1 MRGTREGDPGVRA
14 RELLRRLDGLEV
26 ADLTSASLAT
36 AIGGLVREGLL
47 PAGAD
52 LPSERDLASALGRSR
67 GTIARAYEQLRT
79 DGLAHT
85 RHGAGT
91 TIGCCAGPWASS
103 RAAELD
109 PIVPVVAAH
118 RLPLAARA
126 IDLRRTRWELPP
138 PPGTSGLEP
147 ASSSGPTSASA
158 PAPASASG
166 LAGGPELAGPL
177 PPLDGALTELLA
189 AQGLE
194 VPAAEMVVVDGAVR
208 ALDVALATLLRPGE
222 PVLVPAL
229 CDPGWLALLR
239 VRGLRPVALPVTED
253 GRPDVPGWLQRL
265 RARPAAVAV
274 LAASHAA
281 PAGTVLAAHERRLL
295 VEAAA
300 DADVTLVDDLRHGEL
315 WTEQP
320 PPPALASFDV
330 DDRTVTIGSTSSAS
344 PPGTSLGWLHTSSAP
359 LAARLR
365 AVASTTDAA
374 PSGAL
379 LAAASHVGGQ
389 HPSLLAQRRQHLI
402 DHTALTIRLIT
413 PAAPQVSVAPAAGG
427 PFRLLHLGGV
437 PGTAVADAAR
447 DRGVV
452 VHAGAAC
459 VVGGSEP
466 SAVVVSLTGRTEE
479 LVTGLRTVIEV
490 VRALR

>member
-1 MRGTREGDPGVRA
+1 MRA

-26 ADLTSASLAT
+26 ADLTSAALAT
-36 AIGGLVREGLL
+36 AIGGLVRDGRL

-67 GTIARAYEQLRT
+67 GTIARAYEQLRA

-103 RAAELD
+103 RAAELE
-109 PIVPVVAAH
+109 PIVPVVAA
-118 RLPLAARA
+118 RPPPLATGA
-126 IDLRRTRWELPP
+126 IDLRRTRWQLPP
-138 PPGTSGLEP
+138 APGTSGLE
-147 ASSSGPTSASA
+147 T
-158 PAPASASG
+158 APASGHADGSA
-166 LAGGPELAGPL
+166 LVAPV
-177 PPLDGALTELLA
+177 PPLDRVLAELLA
-189 AQGLE
+189 DQGLE
-194 VPAAEMVVVDGAVR
+194 VPAAELIVVDGAVR

-239 VRGLRPVALPVTED
+239 VRGLRPVALPVTAD
-253 GRPDVPGWLQRL
+253 GRADLPGWLR
-265 RARPAAVAV
+265 RVRSRPAAVA
-274 LAASHAA
+274 LLSASHAA

-320 PPPALASFDV
+320 PPPALASYDI
-330 DDRTVTIGSTSSAS
+330 DDRTVTIGSTAPGA
-344 PPGTSLGWLHTSSAP
+344 PPESSLGWVHTSSPP

-374 PSGAL
+374 PPGAL
-379 LAAASHVGGQ
+379 LAAAGHVGGQ
-389 HPSLLAQRRQHLI
+389 HPALLAQRRQHLI
-402 DHTALTIRLIT
+402 DHTALTIRLVT
-413 PAAPQVSVAPAAGG
+413 PAAPEVSVAPAAGG

-447 DRGVV
+447 DRGVA
-452 VHAGAAC
+452 VHAGADCAAR
-459 VVGGSEP
+459 GSEP

-479 LVTGLRTVIEV
+479 LVTGLRVLIEI
-490 VRALR
+490 VRALA